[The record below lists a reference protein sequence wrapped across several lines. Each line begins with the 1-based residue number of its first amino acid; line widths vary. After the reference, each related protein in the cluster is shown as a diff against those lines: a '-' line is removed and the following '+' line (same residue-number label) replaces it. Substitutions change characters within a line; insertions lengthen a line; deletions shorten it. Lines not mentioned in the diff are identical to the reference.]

1 MNKKTKKTL
10 PKYLI
15 ITPAVIFLLFS
26 FFYLIWLFNY
36 KGLVYSGVSLGE
48 SKLSGK
54 NYEEVKSLIIEKVS
68 KIESDGVIFI
78 DESGQTA
85 KKEKYESLD
94 TGPTYSFLAFFP
106 EETAKLA
113 FDSSENKNFFKFIYH
128 LLKPKTSKNLEA
140 KFEIEKTGLNY
151 FLDNYFPSLIIPPEN
166 AYFSLDLGLDDKEI
180 LIIKQEKIGKTIN
193 YNQVLNDLEKN
204 IKNLIN
210 NKILVKTISSYP
222 SVSANDLVNLKDE
235 AELILKSGESLELS
249 YFNFDNEE
257 ESWRV
262 KADDIVSWL
271 EIEDK
276 KNNKEISL
284 NEERIQAY
292 LEEKLV
298 PKINKEIILPK
309 LEIESGKVSDW
320 RVGENGRELDL
331 EASAKKINQ
340 AFILGEASLELE
352 IKNISVE
359 SFVSENDFKIQEIIG
374 TGHSSF
380 KGSPVNRRH
389 NIKVGADALHGLL
402 IKPGEE
408 FSLIKA
414 LGEIDGENGYK
425 TELVIKDGKT
435 IPEYGGG
442 LCQVGTTLF
451 RTTLQSGLP
460 ITMRRNHSYR
470 VSYYEPAGTDAT
482 IYDPWPDYRFIND
495 TGNYILIQSRITG
508 DDLYFDFWGLKDG
521 REVEVGAPIIYNIV
535 KAPETKYIETDE
547 LAPGEKKC
555 TESSHNGASAYF
567 DYKVTYPE
575 GATTTPVV
583 EKRFSSYYVPW
594 QAVCL
599 VGKAIEVEGS
609 ATSTDSIEIPAEV
622 QVEAPTEEVVENPSS
637 F

>member
-1 MNKKTKKTL
+1 MNKKIKKTL

-36 KGLVYSGVSLGE
+36 KTLVYPGVSLGE
-48 SKLSGK
+48 NKLSGQ
-54 NYEEVKSLIIEKVS
+54 NYEEVKSFIIEKIN
-68 KIESDGVIFI
+68 KIE
-78 DESGQTA
+78 DEGIVFVNETGQET
-85 KKEKYESLD
+85 KKEKYESID

-106 EETAKLA
+106 EETTKLA

-128 LLKPKTSKNLEA
+128 LFKSKTSKKLEA

-151 FLDNYFPSLIIPPEN
+151 FLDDSFPELIIPSEN
-166 AYFSLDLGLDDKEI
+166 AYFSLELDQNNKEI

-193 YNQVLNDLEKN
+193 YEQVLSDLEKN
-204 IKNLIN
+204 LKSLNN
-210 NKILVKTISSYP
+210 NKISVKTISSYP
-222 SVSANDLVNLKDE
+222 SILANDLVNLKDE

-249 YFNFDNEE
+249 YLNFDNKE

-262 KADDIVSWL
+262 KAEDIVSWL

-292 LEEKLV
+292 LEEKLA

-309 LEIESGKVSDW
+309 FEVSSDKVSDW
-320 RVGENGRELDL
+320 QVGKDGRELDL
-331 EASAKKINQ
+331 KTSAEKINQ
-340 AFILGEASLELE
+340 AFALGETKIELE
-352 IKNISVE
+352 IKNLSVE
-359 SFVSENDFKIQEIIG
+359 SFVSENDFKIKEIIG

-380 KGSPVNRRH
+380 KGSPANRRH
-389 NIKVGADALHGLL
+389 NIKIGADTLHGLL

-414 LGEIDGENGYK
+414 LGDIDGENGYK

-482 IYDPWPDYRFIND
+482 IYDPWPDYRFVND
-495 TGNYILIQSRITG
+495 TGNYILIQSRIEG
-508 DDLYFDFWGLKDG
+508 DDIYFDFWGLKDG
-521 REVEVGAPIIYNIV
+521 REVEVGAPVIYNIV

-575 GATTTPVV
+575 GVTTTPVV
-583 EKRFSSYYVPW
+583 EQRFSSYYVPW

-599 VGKAIEVEGS
+599 IGKEVEVI
-609 ATSTDSIEIPAEV
+609 AEPIEEPIEESIEELI
-622 QVEAPTEEVVENPSS
+622 EEL
-637 F
+637 

>member
-1 MNKKTKKTL
+1 MNKKEKKNL

-26 FFYLIWLFNY
+26 FFYLVWLFNY
-36 KGLVYSGVSLGE
+36 KGLVYPGVFLGE
-48 SKLSGK
+48 AKLSGK
-54 NYEEVKSLIIEKVS
+54 SYEELKSLVTEKIN
-68 KIESDGVIFI
+68 KLEGEGIIFI
-78 DESGQTA
+78 DENNKEI
-85 KKEKYESLD
+85 KKEKYESID
-94 TGPTYSFLAFFP
+94 TGPSYSFLAFFP
-106 EETAKLA
+106 EETTKLA
-113 FDSSENKNFFKFIYH
+113 FDSSENKDFLKFIYH
-128 LLKPKTSKNLEA
+128 LLKPKALKNLEA

-151 FLDNYFPSLIIPPEN
+151 FLDYSFPELIIPPEN
-166 AYFSLDLGLDDKEI
+166 AYFSLELGINNKET
-180 LIIKQEKIGKTIN
+180 LVIKQEKIGKTIN
-193 YNQVLNDLEKN
+193 YDQVLSDLEKSLKTLN
-204 IKNLIN
+204 N

-222 SVSANDLVNLKDE
+222 TVLADDLIGLKDE
-235 AELILKSGESLELS
+235 AELILKNGKSLELS
-249 YFNFDNEE
+249 YLNFNNEE
-257 ESWRV
+257 ESWHIRAEDV
-262 KADDIVSWL
+262 IYWL
-271 EIEDK
+271 EIETK
-276 KNNKEISL
+276 KNNKKVSL
-284 NEERIQAY
+284 NEEKIKTY
-292 LEEKLV
+292 LEKELT

-309 LEIESGKVSDW
+309 FEINSGKVSDW
-320 RVGENGRELDL
+320 RIGKDGRELDL

-340 AFILGEASLELE
+340 AFSSGETKIELE
-352 IKNISVE
+352 IKDLSVE
-359 SFVSENDFKIQEIIG
+359 AFVSKSNFKIKEIIG

-380 KGSPVNRRH
+380 KGSPANRRH

-402 IKPGEE
+402 IKPDEE
-408 FSLIKA
+408 FSLLKA

-495 TGNYILIQSRITG
+495 TGNYILIQSRIEG
-508 DDLYFDFWGLKDG
+508 DDMYFDFWGLKDG
-521 REVEVGAPIIYNIV
+521 REVEVGYPVIYNIV

-547 LAPGEKKC
+547 LAPGEEKC
-555 TESSHNGASAYF
+555 TESSHDGASAYF

-583 EKRFSSYYVPW
+583 EQRFSSYYVPW

-599 VGKAIEVEGS
+599 VGKEEVEV
-609 ATSTDSIEIPAEV
+609 TAE
-622 QVEAPTEEVVENPSS
+622 PIEEVVEELEGDLVETKN
-637 F
+637 

>member
-1 MNKKTKKTL
+1 MNKKEKKNL

-26 FFYLIWLFNY
+26 FFYLVWLFNY
-36 KGLVYSGVSLGE
+36 KGLVYPGVFLGE
-48 SKLSGK
+48 AKLSGK
-54 NYEEVKSLIIEKVS
+54 SYEELKSLVTEKIN
-68 KIESDGVIFI
+68 KLEGEGIIFI
-78 DESGQTA
+78 DENNKEI
-85 KKEKYESLD
+85 KKEKYESID
-94 TGPTYSFLAFFP
+94 TGPSYSFLAFFP
-106 EETAKLA
+106 EETTKLA
-113 FDSSENKNFFKFIYH
+113 FDSSENKDFLKFIYH
-128 LLKPKTSKNLEA
+128 LLKPKALKNLEA

-151 FLDNYFPSLIIPPEN
+151 FLDYSFPELIIPPEN
-166 AYFSLDLGLDDKEI
+166 AYFSLELGINNKET
-180 LIIKQEKIGKTIN
+180 LVIKQEKIGKTIN
-193 YNQVLNDLEKN
+193 YDQVLSDLEKSLKTLN
-204 IKNLIN
+204 N

-222 SVSANDLVNLKDE
+222 TVLADDLIGLKDE
-235 AELILKSGESLELS
+235 AELILKNGKSLELS
-249 YFNFDNEE
+249 YLNFNNEE
-257 ESWRV
+257 ESWHIRAEDV
-262 KADDIVSWL
+262 IYWL
-271 EIEDK
+271 EIETK
-276 KNNKEISL
+276 KNNKKVSL
-284 NEERIQAY
+284 NEEKIKTY
-292 LEEKLV
+292 LEKELT

-309 LEIESGKVSDW
+309 FEINSGKVSDW
-320 RVGENGRELDL
+320 RIGKDGRELDL

-340 AFILGEASLELE
+340 AFSSGETKIELE
-352 IKNISVE
+352 IKDLSVE
-359 SFVSENDFKIQEIIG
+359 AFVSKSNFKIKEIIG

-380 KGSPVNRRH
+380 KGSPANRRH

-402 IKPGEE
+402 IKPDEE
-408 FSLIKA
+408 FSLLKA

-495 TGNYILIQSRITG
+495 TGNYILIQSRIEG
-508 DDLYFDFWGLKDG
+508 DDMYFDFWGLKDG
-521 REVEVGAPIIYNIV
+521 REVEVGYPVIYNIV

-547 LAPGEKKC
+547 LAPGEEKC
-555 TESSHNGASAYF
+555 TESSHDGASAYF

-583 EKRFSSYYVPW
+583 EQRFSSYYVPW

-599 VGKAIEVEGS
+599 VGKEEVEVT
-609 ATSTDSIEIPAEV
+609 AEPIEEP
-622 QVEAPTEEVVENPSS
+622 VEELEGDLVETKN
-637 F
+637 

>member
-1 MNKKTKKTL
+1 MNKKEKNKL
-10 PKYLI
+10 PTYLI
-15 ITPAVIFLLFS
+15 IAVAVIFLLVS
-26 FFYLIWLFNY
+26 VFYLIWLFNY
-36 KGLVYSGVSLGE
+36 KGLVYPGVSLGE
-48 SKLSGK
+48 NKLNGK
-54 NYEEVKSLIIEKVS
+54 NYEDLKDIITEKINDIEVEGLVFVDENGKE
-68 KIESDGVIFI
+68 VI
-78 DESGQTA
+78 
-85 KKEKYESLD
+85 KEKYESLD

-106 EETAKLA
+106 EETSKSA
-113 FDSSENKNFFKFIYH
+113 FDSSGNKSFLKFIYH
-128 LLKPKTSKNLEA
+128 LFKPTSAKNLQV

-151 FLDNYFPSLIIPPEN
+151 FLEESFPELIIPPKN
-166 AYFSLDLGLDDKEI
+166 AYFSLKLDQDNKEV
-180 LIIKQEKIGKTIN
+180 LIINQEKIGKAIN
-193 YNQVLNDLEKN
+193 YEQVLIDLEQN
-204 IKNLIN
+204 LKNLIN
-210 NKILVKTISSYP
+210 NKILVKTISNYP
-222 SVSANDLVNLKDE
+222 TVLESDLINLKTE

-249 YFNFDNEE
+249 YSNFDDEK
-257 ESWRV
+257 ESWQV
-262 KADDIVSWL
+262 KAQDIVSWL

-284 NEERIQAY
+284 NEERIQLY
-292 LEEKLV
+292 LEEKLI

-320 RVGENGRELDL
+320 RVGEDGRELDL

-340 AFILGEASLELE
+340 AFGLGEKSLELE
-352 IKNISVE
+352 IKSLSVA

-374 TGHSSF
+374 TGHSNF

-389 NIKVGADALHGLL
+389 NIKVGADTLHGLL

-414 LGEIDGENGYK
+414 LGNIDGENGYR
-425 TELVIKDGKT
+425 TELVIKGNKT

-442 LCQVGTTLF
+442 LCQVGTTMF

-495 TGNYILIQSRITG
+495 TGNYILIQSRIEE

-521 REVEVGAPIIYNIV
+521 REVEVGTPVIYNIV
-535 KAPETKYIETDE
+535 QPPATKYIETDE

-583 EKRFSSYYVPW
+583 EQRFSSYYVPW

-599 VGKAIEVEGS
+599 VGKSIEAGGS
-609 ATSTDSIEIPAEV
+609 ATSTESIKVPTENPTET
-622 QVEAPTEEVVENPSS
+622 PTEEIIESPSG